1 MFKPDDLISIL
12 RETASITTRSSVVS
26 PITYLILLVLIALIF
41 LVAYNAPFLI
51 IQLVTGIIIIL
62 VIFWMSSYSKL
73 RRTDVNSL
81 RSERHIR
88 LMKAMDK
95 GLIGDD
101 LIGLIEEEKFKLLKP
116 GVSNSSEEIDG
127 EQE

>member
-116 GVSNSSEEIDG
+116 GVSNSTEVIDG